1 MRTSLY
7 VRHRHHRARIR
18 LGLARAGTLAV
29 FLGAAGAWMAPQ
41 AIGARGSGY
50 PACAKSSRCA
60 RASSLVS
67 LQSHLSHE
75 MQIAGSA
82 SGAYVYDLS
91 SEQVL
96 FSANP
101 TVRRPPASVQKLY
114 TATTALEL
122 MGPSARLETKVL
134 GTGHLSSGGVWEGN
148 LYLRGGGDPT
158 FGSGSFIASHYG
170 GVGSSVSTL
179 ADQLIKDGIRRVS
192 GKVIGDESYLD
203 SRRGEPSSNY
213 AFDPYLEGVL
223 SALAFNRG
231 QMGLL
236 KGAHAPAA
244 YAAHKLWAALRARH
258 VSAMAGSAGG
268 RTPTGSQTLA
278 QVLSPTIS
286 ELLGLTLPPSDNFFA
301 ETLLKDLGARYG
313 ANGSTAAGAA
323 VLRRT
328 IAADFALHPNV
339 VDGSGLSE
347 DDRTSPYEVVDLLSE
362 LHQHPL
368 GAVLRGDLAVAG
380 ESGTLAQRMRG
391 TAAAGRCEGKTG
403 TLTGVSNLAGYCQ
416 DSAGDELVF
425 AFFTDGISIDA
436 AHTIQDNMAIT
447 LAGY

>member
-1 MRTSLY
+1 
-7 VRHRHHRARIR
+7 
-18 LGLARAGTLAV
+18 
-29 FLGAAGAWMAPQ
+29 
-41 AIGARGSGY
+41 
-50 PACAKSSRCA
+50 
-60 RASSLVS
+60 
-67 LQSHLSHE
+67 
-75 MQIAGSA
+75 
-82 SGAYVYDLS
+82 
-91 SEQVL
+91 
-96 FSANP
+96 
-101 TVRRPPASVQKLY
+101 
-114 TATTALEL
+114 
-122 MGPSARLETKVL
+122 
-134 GTGHLSSGGVWEGN
+134 
-148 LYLRGGGDPT
+148 
-158 FGSGSFIASHYG
+158 
-170 GVGSSVSTL
+170 
-179 ADQLIKDGIRRVS
+179 
-192 GKVIGDESYLD
+192 
-203 SRRGEPSSNY
+203 
-213 AFDPYLEGVL
+213 
-223 SALAFNRG
+223 
-231 QMGLL
+231 
-236 KGAHAPAA
+236 
-244 YAAHKLWAALRARH
+244 
-258 VSAMAGSAGG
+258 MAGSAGG

-301 ETLLKDLGARYG
+301 ETLLKDLGARYA

-323 VLRRT
+323 VVRRT

-416 DSAGDELVF
+416 DSAGEELVF